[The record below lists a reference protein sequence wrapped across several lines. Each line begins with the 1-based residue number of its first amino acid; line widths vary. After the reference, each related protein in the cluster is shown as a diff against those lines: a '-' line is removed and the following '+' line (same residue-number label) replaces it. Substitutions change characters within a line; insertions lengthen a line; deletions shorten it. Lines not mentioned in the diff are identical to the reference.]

1 LYHGWRG
8 SREFGNNSEMAAE
21 AIQPVAVALTISDS
35 CASGER
41 EDRSGPALVAA
52 LEAWGAVIHA
62 AEVLPDERD
71 LVAERL
77 RYYADR
83 GEVHLIA
90 TTGGTGFAVRDVTPE
105 ATRDVVEREAPGL
118 AELMRLRSLEKTP
131 MAALSRAVCGI
142 RGRTIIVNLPG
153 SPKGAV
159 ECFEAIRA
167 PLAHAI
173 ELLAGRTQHD

>member
-1 LYHGWRG
+1 MTGERT
-8 SREFGNNSEMAAE
+8 
-21 AIQPVAVALTISDS
+21 QPVAVALTISDS
-35 CASGER
+35 CARGER

-52 LEAWGAVIHA
+52 LEAWGARVLA

-71 LVAERL
+71 LVAGRL
-77 RYYADR
+77 RHWADA
-83 GEVHLIA
+83 GGVDVIA

-142 RGRTIIVNLPG
+142 RGRTIVVNLPG

-159 ECFEAIRA
+159 ECFEAIRT
-167 PLAHAI
+167 PLAHAV
-173 ELLAGRTQHD
+173 ELLAGVTRHHD

>member
-1 LYHGWRG
+1 
-8 SREFGNNSEMAAE
+8 MAGD
-21 AIQPVAVALTISDS
+21 AIQPVVVAMTISDS

-41 EDRSGPALVAA
+41 RDLSGPALVAA
-52 LEAWGAVIHA
+52 LEAWGATVHSV
-62 AEVLPDERD
+62 EVLPDERGSI
-71 LVAERL
+71 AERL
-77 RYYADR
+77 RHWADR
-83 GEVHLIA
+83 GGIHLIA

-105 ATRDVVEREAPGL
+105 ATRDVLEREAPGL

-142 RGRTIIVNLPG
+142 RSTTIIVNLPG

-159 ECFEAIRA
+159 ECFEAIRT

-173 ELLAGRTQHD
+173 ELLAGRTRHD